1 LWLLCLFK
9 WLASKFKGSVSFCGK
24 IGEVLRY
31 SSLIKTK
38 NIEGD
43 NILDIDNQRKPE
55 LKNSLVLQQS
65 CVVSLDSFLYD
76 MQIQFKVQITSPIL
90 IPFKNTSRFSVAVAI
105 HGDCN
110 VIVDA
115 AVLASLRCGQFHMS
129 ARTDLVS
136 SSETINLSCDKIV
149 LLQYLLM

>member
-1 LWLLCLFK
+1 
-9 WLASKFKGSVSFCGK
+9 
-24 IGEVLRY
+24 
-31 SSLIKTK
+31 
-38 NIEGD
+38 
-43 NILDIDNQRKPE
+43 
-55 LKNSLVLQQS
+55 
-65 CVVSLDSFLYD
+65 

-115 AVLASLRCGQFHMS
+115 AVFASLRCGQFHMS